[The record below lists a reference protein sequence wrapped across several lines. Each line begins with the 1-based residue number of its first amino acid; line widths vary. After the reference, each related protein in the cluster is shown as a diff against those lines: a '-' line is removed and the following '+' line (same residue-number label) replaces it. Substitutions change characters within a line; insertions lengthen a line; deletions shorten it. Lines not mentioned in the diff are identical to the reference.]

1 MRYKWKR
8 AMNSLINAAVDRWRT
23 MMLLLG
29 FLFVA
34 GFVAYNAVPKEAA
47 PDITIPYIY
56 TTMTL
61 EGISPEDAE
70 RLLVRPM
77 EKKLQSV
84 ESVKEM
90 TAQAYE
96 GGASVTLEFEAG
108 FNPDVALQ
116 DVRNAVDEAKPDL
129 PSETDEPKVVE
140 LNFSKFPILNVSLV
154 GAVDERILVRL
165 ARDLRD
171 KIETI
176 STVLEAQMS
185 GDREEVLEVVLAPLA
200 LESYNLQ
207 PSEILTRISNNN
219 LLIPAGQLDTGE
231 GRFAIKLPG
240 LIETARDLR
249 ETPMQVS
256 EQGAVTTLSDIAE
269 VRRGF
274 KDVETYARVN
284 GQKAIGLAI
293 SKRAGE
299 NIIETVDAVRSL
311 ITEEQQY
318 WPPGIEVIY
327 SNDES
332 NRIRERVTDLQNNVI
347 LAVLLVAGVIAFVM
361 GARSAALVAITIPGA
376 FLFGVLCISLLGLT
390 MNIVVLFALILSIG
404 MLVDSAIVVC
414 EYADRKMLDGAS
426 PAEAY
431 PAAAARMAW
440 PIIASTITT
449 LVVFMPLL
457 FWPGTVGEFMKF
469 MPMTLILTL
478 SGSLLMALLFLP
490 MLGVRFGKRAN
501 LSDAQARQIVVAESG
516 DLRELG
522 SYALRYV
529 RALAW
534 ALKHPKRVM
543 GSISGAVV
551 VLIAGFIVF
560 GSGVEFFPKIE
571 PENARLDIKA
581 RGNLSIDERDA
592 MVRQVEELVVASD
605 GVKTYFA
612 TAGQI
617 PLRQETAEDTIGQI
631 NIEFAD
637 WFTRE
642 PADVILKDIRAK
654 AQSIAGIEVETIKNQ
669 AGPPVGKAVQLEFAS
684 RFPDAIDPELTKVL
698 RGMQELGGF
707 INITD
712 ERPVPL
718 IEWEL
723 EVDRELAGQYDI
735 SIAQIGQVVKFVTN
749 GVIVS
754 TYRPDHADDE
764 LDVIVRFP
772 EENRHLGQLDR
783 VRVNTPFGTVPIA
796 QFVTRKGEQRVS
808 TIRRTEGKRSIYIR
822 ADLEP
827 GLNADAKVTQLRN
840 WIADNGGIDERVQVR
855 FRGEDEEQ
863 KEAGA
868 FLGTAFLIAI
878 FIMVLLLVTQ
888 FNSGYAMLV
897 IMSAVVFSIGGVFLG
912 LLVTG
917 TAFGIVMCGVGVISL
932 AGIVVNNNIIFIDT
946 YKQLREGGMDKE
958 EALMRTGAQRL
969 RPILLT
975 AGTTVLGL
983 LPMVFQLNIN
993 FIELDLSHGAPSSQ
1007 WWVQMS
1013 TAIAGGLTFA
1023 TILTLFFTPC
1033 MLMVED
1039 GVKSWRI
1046 WGGGRK

>member
-1 MRYKWKR
+1 
-8 AMNSLINAAVDRWRT
+8 MNTLINAAVDRWRT
-23 MMLLLG
+23 MLMLLA
-29 FLFVA
+29 FLFIA
-34 GFVAYNAVPKEAA
+34 GFAAYNAVPKEAA

-77 EKKLQSV
+77 EKKLQSI

-108 FNPDVALQ
+108 FDSDVALQ

-165 ARDLRD
+165 GRDLRD

-176 STVLEAQMS
+176 STVLEAQLS
-185 GDREEVLEVVLAPLA
+185 GDREEVLEVIMKPLM
-200 LESYNLQ
+200 LESFNIQ
-207 PSEILTRISNNN
+207 PAEVLSRIANNN
-219 LLIPAGQLDTGE
+219 LLIAAGQLDTGE
-231 GRFAIKLPG
+231 GRYAIKLPG

-249 ETPMQVS
+249 DTPIQVS
-256 EQGAVTTLSDIAE
+256 ENGAVTTLSDIAE
-269 VRRGF
+269 VRRSF
-274 KDVETYARVN
+274 KDVETFARVN
-284 GQKAIGLAI
+284 GKKAIGLAI
-293 SKRAGE
+293 SKRSGE
-299 NIIETVDAVRSL
+299 NIIETVDAVRAL
-311 ITEEQQY
+311 IQEEQQF
-318 WPPGIEVIY
+318 WPPGIDVIY

-347 LAVLLVAGVIAFVM
+347 LAVLLVSGVIMFVM
-361 GARSAALVAITIPGA
+361 GARSAMLVAITIPGA
-376 FLFGVLCISLLGLT
+376 FLFGVLCIGLLGLT

-431 PAAAARMAW
+431 PAAASRMAW

-457 FWPGTVGEFMKF
+457 FWPGTVGEFMKY

-490 MLGVRFGKRAN
+490 MLGVKFGKRAQ
-501 LSDAQARQIVVAESG
+501 LTDEQATQIVAAESG
-516 DLRELG
+516 DLRKLG
-522 SYALRYV
+522 EYTLRYV
-529 RALAW
+529 RGLSW

-551 VLIAGFIVF
+551 VLIAGFIMF

-571 PENARLDIKA
+571 PDNARLDVKA
-581 RGNLSIDERDA
+581 RGNLAVDERDA
-592 MVRQVEELVVASD
+592 LVRQLEEIVAKTD
-605 GVKTYFA
+605 GIKTYFV

-637 WFTRE
+637 WNTRDT
-642 PADVILKDIRAK
+642 ADVILKGIRAK
-654 AQSIAGIEVETIKNQ
+654 ATSIAGIQVETIKNQ
-669 AGPPVGKAVQLEFAS
+669 AGPPVGKAVQLEFTS
-684 RFPDAIDPELTKVL
+684 RFPDAIDPVVTKL
-698 RGMQELGGF
+698 LAGMRELGGF

-723 EVDRELAGQYDI
+723 AVNRELAGQYDI

-754 TYRPDHADDE
+754 DYRPDDADDE
-764 LDVIVRFP
+764 LDVVVRFP

-783 VRVNTPFGTVPIA
+783 VRVNTAFGSVPISN
-796 QFVTRKGEQRVS
+796 FVTRKGEQRVS
-808 TIRRTEGKRSIYIR
+808 TIRRVEGKRSMYIR

-827 GLNADAKVTQLRN
+827 GLNADAKVGEMRE
-840 WIADNGGIDERVQVR
+840 WIANNGGIDPRVNMR

-863 KEAGA
+863 KEAMA

-946 YKQLREGGMDKE
+946 YKQLRGAGMDKE
-958 EALMRTGAQRL
+958 EALLRTGAQRL

-993 FIELDLSHGAPSSQ
+993 FIEFDLSHGAPSSQ
-1007 WWVQMS
+1007 WWEQMS

-1039 GVKSWRI
+1039 SVKGLFRHS
-1046 WGGGRK
+1046 GEGRSPA